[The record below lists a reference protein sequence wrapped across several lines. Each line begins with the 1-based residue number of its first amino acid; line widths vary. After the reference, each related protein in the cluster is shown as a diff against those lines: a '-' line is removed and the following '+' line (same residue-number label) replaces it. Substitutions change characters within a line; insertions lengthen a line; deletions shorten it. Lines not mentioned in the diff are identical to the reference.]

1 MAETTITESISRL
14 APYREEYEKALLQ
27 SLMGTAGPEG
37 ITGGIVSTPMD
48 IPEIKVAPIA
58 QETLDAY
65 ALARAGLGAYQ
76 PYMTAAQQAMGQV
89 TPGLTTAGG
98 TIGTGTT
105 AALAGIPQLQQGAAT
120 LGAAQPYVGTAGGTM
135 AGALQAIQAGQG
147 QYTPTAGGIQQFM
160 DPYQQLVTQ
169 EALKQ
174 MQREADVAQQQ
185 LSAGAVKAGAFGGGR
200 EGVQRAELARNLQ
213 DIKSQRIA
221 EDLQKNY
228 QQALAGSMDAYQAAR
243 ARDIASGQAQLQTGM
258 GQAGLAETLGQLGT
272 SQAAIGGQY
281 GTMGGIMG
289 ALGAQ
294 QAGLAQAYQDLASGQ
309 VALGG
314 AGQGFLGQDVGV
326 LESMGSNLQKQQ
338 QLALDAA
345 RQTAMQQAYEPY
357 QRIGY
362 ASDIMRGLP
371 SVQSTVGTTTA
382 PSPSPMSQALGA
394 GIAGLGV
401 YGVLSGQPWATG
413 GSGTSGAGSLFN
425 MAGGM
430 MGAR

>member
-1 MAETTITESISRL
+1 MAETTVTENITRL

-27 SLMGTAGPEG
+27 SLMGTATDSG
-37 ITGGIVSTPMD
+37 ITGGIVSTPMN
-48 IPEIKVAPIA
+48 IPEIKVAPLT

-65 ALARAGLGAYQ
+65 ALAKAGLGAYQ
-76 PYMTAAQQAMGQV
+76 PYMTAAQQAIGQV
-89 TPGLTTAGG
+89 APGLTTAGG
-98 TIGTGTT
+98 TMGYGTQ

-120 LGAAQPYVGTAGGTM
+120 LGAAKPYVGTAAGTM
-135 AGALQAIQAGQG
+135 GQAVGAIGAGRG
-147 QYTPTAGGIQQFM
+147 QYAPTAAGIGAFM
-160 DPYQQLVTQ
+160 DPYQKLVTQ

-174 MQREADVAQQQ
+174 MDREAAIAQQG
-185 LSAGAVKAGAFGGGR
+185 LSAQAVKSGAFGGGR

-243 ARDIASGQAQLQTGM
+243 ARDIAAGQAQLQAGM
-258 GQAGLAETLGQLGT
+258 GQAGLAETLGQLGA

-394 GIAGLGV
+394 GVAGLGI

-413 GSGTSGAGSLFN
+413 GTAGGAGNMFN
-425 MAGGM
+425 MAGSM
-430 MGAR
+430 MGTR

>member
-1 MAETTITESISRL
+1 MAEVTTTESISRL

-27 SLMGTAGPEG
+27 ALMGTAGPEG
-37 ITGGIVSTPMD
+37 ITGGLVSTPVS
-48 IPEIKVAPIA
+48 IPEIQVAPLP

-65 ALARAGLGAYQ
+65 ALAKAGLGAYQ

-89 TPGLTTAGG
+89 TPGLQTAAG
-98 TIGTGTT
+98 TMGTGTT

-120 LGAAQPYVGTAGGTM
+120 IGAAQPYVGTAGGTM

-174 MQREADVAQQQ
+174 MDREAATAQAG
-185 LSAGAVKAGAFGGGR
+185 LSAQAVKSGAFGGGR

-326 LESMGSNLQKQQ
+326 LESVGTNLQKQQ

-362 ASDIMRGLP
+362 TSDIMRGLP

-394 GIAGLGV
+394 GVAGLGV

>member
-1 MAETTITESISRL
+1 MAEVTTTESIQRL

-27 SLMGTAGPEG
+27 ALMGTATDQG
-37 ITGGIVSTPMD
+37 ITGGLAGTAVGVPAQQ
-48 IPEIKVAPIA
+48 VAPIP

-65 ALARAGLGAYQ
+65 ALAKAGLGAYQ
-76 PYMTAAQQAMGQV
+76 PYMTAAQQALGQV
-89 TPGLTTAGG
+89 APGLQTAAG
-98 TIGTGTT
+98 TMGTGTT

-120 LGAAQPYVGTAGGTM
+120 IGAAQPYVGTAGGTM
-135 AGALQAIQAGQG
+135 AGALQAVQAGQG
-147 QYTPTAGGIQQFM
+147 QYTPTTGGIQQFM
-160 DPYQQLVTQ
+160 DPYQKLVTQ

-174 MQREADVAQQQ
+174 MDREAAMAQAG
-185 LSAGAVKAGAFGGGR
+185 LSSQAVKAGAFGGGR

-228 QQALAGSMDAYQAAR
+228 TQALAGSMDAYQAAR

-281 GTMGGIMG
+281 GTTGGILG
-289 ALGAQ
+289 ALGQGQ
-294 QAGLAQAYQDLASGQ
+294 QGLAGAYGDLASGQ

-338 QLALDAA
+338 QLTLDAA
-345 RQTAMQQAYEPY
+345 RQTALQQAYEPY
-357 QRIGY
+357 QRLGFT
-362 ASDIMRGLP
+362 SDIMRGLP
-371 SVQSTVGTTTA
+371 TLQSSVSTATA
-382 PSPSPMSQALGA
+382 PTASPMTQALGA

-401 YGVLSGQPWATG
+401 YGALSGKDWANNMLG
-413 GSGTSGAGSLFN
+413 AYGAMNKGTA
-425 MAGGM
+425 
-430 MGAR
+430 